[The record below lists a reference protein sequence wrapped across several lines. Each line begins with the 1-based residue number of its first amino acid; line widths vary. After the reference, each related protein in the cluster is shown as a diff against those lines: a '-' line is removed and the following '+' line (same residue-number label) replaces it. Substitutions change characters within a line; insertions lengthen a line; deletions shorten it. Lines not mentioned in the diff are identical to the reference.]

1 MFRPHCYF
9 KQLKTRN
16 GIKHLLFLST
26 GKNDVKKLRITPVP
40 PSGGTTDWIGPPD
53 PISNIRPIRF
63 YVHPNETLT
72 EKKFRIRR
80 AEVLEWNQQFWAD
93 HNSRF
98 FKEKEEYV
106 QSLKE
111 LSADSNKNVTQE
123 ELSPF
128 YKAFL
133 DKNRITHL
141 NYNKEWYRKNI
152 TLLWPALKVSLIRI
166 ARKFKKEK

>member
-1 MFRPHCYF
+1 HAQLTTPNSPRPTNHSQF
-9 KQLKTRN
+9 TTPNSPHPTHHSQLT
-16 GIKHLLFLST
+16 
-26 GKNDVKKLRITPVP
+26 TPNSP
-40 PSGGTTDWIGPPD
+40 Q
-53 PISNIRPIRF
+53 
-63 YVHPNETLT
+63 
-72 EKKFRIRR
+72 KKFRIRR

-141 NYNKEWYRKNI
+141 NYNKECLIPVSGI
-152 TLLWPALKVSLIRI
+152 TNVLVHTHNLQELK
-166 ARKFKKEK
+166 KKQKKKKLTFS